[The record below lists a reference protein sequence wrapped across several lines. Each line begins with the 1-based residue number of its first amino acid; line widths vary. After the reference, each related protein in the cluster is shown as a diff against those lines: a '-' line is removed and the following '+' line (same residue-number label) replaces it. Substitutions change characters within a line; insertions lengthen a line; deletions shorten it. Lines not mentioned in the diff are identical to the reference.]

1 MVNRELVHRRR
12 WKILGVLCVAL
23 SITSIDTTILSVALP
38 RVVEDIHA
46 SGSQL
51 QWILDSYTIV
61 FACLLLA
68 AGAIGDRFGRRGTL
82 AIGIGAFGIFS
93 LIASVSQT
101 PGELIVA
108 RALMGGAGAFIF
120 PTTLS
125 LLTNVFTDPRERSRA
140 IGIWSA
146 LSGVGVAIGPPVG
159 GILVEHLGW
168 HSVFWVNAPI
178 CAVAVV
184 MAVAII
190 PPMDTDADRP
200 LDPVGAFI
208 SIVALVGLLYAI
220 IELPNGWADA
230 GVIGG
235 FAESIVGLAA
245 FAWWES
251 RVEHP
256 MLDIRFFRN
265 QRFSAASATIVLM
278 TFAMYA
284 STFLM
289 TLYFQFTLGYSPV
302 KTGLMMTPVAV
313 GMMLSAPH
321 SSRMVERFG
330 TKAVCVGG
338 VSILAAA
345 MAFYASDTIMSS
357 FVLGLLVR
365 FGYGI
370 GLGYCGPP
378 LTESIMGSLPLERAG
393 VGSAVNDTTRQVGG
407 ALGVAVL
414 GSVFAARYHHAMDA
428 ATGIPAAVREQ
439 ARESIGASV
448 NVASRLTDRE
458 LAARVLDAGTDAFRT
473 SMRLTYALSA
483 SIMVVAIY
491 IVVRYLPGHAHDAH
505 RSVVEI
511 ASDPPLAAAIDL
523 DDQPT

>member
-1 MVNRELVHRRR
+1 MVNSELVHRRR
-12 WKILGVLCVAL
+12 WKVLSVLCVAL
-23 SITSIDTTILSVALP
+23 AITSIDTTILSVALP
-38 RVVEDIHA
+38 RVVEDINA

-68 AGAIGDRFGRRGTL
+68 AGALGDRFGRRGTL
-82 AIGIGAFGIFS
+82 AIGLGAFGIFS
-93 LIASVSQT
+93 LVASASQT
-101 PGELIVA
+101 PGQLILA

-168 HSVFWVNAPI
+168 HSVFWINAPI

-184 MAVAII
+184 LAVMII
-190 PPMDTDADRP
+190 PPIETEADRP
-200 LDPVGAFI
+200 LDPVGALI

-230 GVIGG
+230 GVVLG
-235 FAESIVGLAA
+235 FAVSIIGLFA

-256 MLDIRFFRN
+256 MLDVRFFRDP
-265 QRFSAASATIVLM
+265 RFSAASATIVLM

-302 KTGLMMTPVAV
+302 KAGLLLTPVAV
-313 GMMLSAPH
+313 GMMLSATH

-330 TKAVCVGG
+330 TKTVCIGG
-338 VSILAAA
+338 VTVLAVA
-345 MAFYASDTIMSS
+345 MLCYASDTIMSS
-357 FVLGLLVR
+357 FALGLLVR
-365 FGYGI
+365 FVYGI

-378 LTESIMGSLPLERAG
+378 LTESIMGSLPRERAG

-414 GSVFAARYHHAMDA
+414 GSVFAARYHHAMDRV
-428 ATGIPAAVREQ
+428 TDIPDTVREQ
-439 ARESIGASV
+439 ARESIGATV
-448 NVASRLTDRE
+448 NVASRISDNE
-458 LAARVLDAGTDAFRT
+458 LATRIREAGFDAFRS
-473 SMRLTYALSA
+473 SMRVTYALSA
-483 SIMVVAIY
+483 AIMVGAVY
-491 IVVRYLPGHAHDAH
+491 IVWRYLPATAPDAH
-505 RSVVEI
+505 VSVVEI
-511 ASDPPLAAAIDL
+511 SNDPPLAAAVDL
-523 DDQPT
+523 DDHSA